1 MLRNMAQL
9 TVNSFVRLNTDEFE
23 LFKKD
28 TIGQIVGLYMEQVL
42 VRLPKYDG
50 GIIDYWFDAK
60 YLEKM

>member
-60 YLEKM
+60 YLDKV

>member
-1 MLRNMAQL
+1 MPRNLAAL
-9 TVNSFVRLNTDEFE
+9 KVNDFVRLNTDIFE
-23 LFKKD
+23 LFRKD

-42 VRLPKYDG
+42 VRLPKYDN

>member
-1 MLRNMAQL
+1 MQRNMAQL
-9 TVNSFVRLNTDEFE
+9 TVNSFVRLNTDQFE

>member
-1 MLRNMAQL
+1 MQRNMAQL
-9 TVNSFVRLNTDEFE
+9 SVDSFVRLNTDQFD

-60 YLEKM
+60 YLEKI